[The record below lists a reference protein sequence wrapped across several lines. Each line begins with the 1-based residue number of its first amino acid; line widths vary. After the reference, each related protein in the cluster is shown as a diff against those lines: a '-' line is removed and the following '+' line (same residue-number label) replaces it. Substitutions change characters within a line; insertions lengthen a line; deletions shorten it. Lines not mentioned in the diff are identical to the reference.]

1 MKADT
6 SERLREL
13 IVQLTFAD
21 SYWGYLFSRVRRVEK
36 QMPYAMAVTPD
47 PDGTIHL
54 WYNKEMVDG
63 SDDFTIFKILEHE
76 GMHILNKHISRFF
89 RLIADEISPYE
100 VLKKREILMYAADMA
115 VNTQMNMPRKLTVNR
130 QEFIPVFPEPY
141 NLEPKKTLEYY
152 YLELQKLSNQGG
164 GGGKKQKQKI
174 QGISVGGGKEKGE
187 GEGESEGES
196 NGKGKDQQQNQNSS
210 GLGGGEKGEF
220 IDDHSIWIEVAE
232 KCEDPNAMSRKLD
245 NFATNIILDAYR
257 SVSDRG
263 KIPAGI
269 LDMIQKALEPARAP
283 YYQII
288 RKLVRGSRM
297 TKFERCFTRINRKRT
312 YAFAISSNPNRPAIC
327 PFPGKTRDFSFNIG
341 ILLDSSG
348 SMSLDDIM
356 EGLSG
361 VKNIIESDRH
371 CKTTIIE
378 CDAQIQKEYICKRL
392 KDIDFQIK
400 GRGGTTL
407 FPALSRFKD
416 LDVDV
421 VLAFTDGYCE
431 NVNEIRRTLL
441 PKKIIWVITNN
452 RGTTE
457 NINKTGFVVVL
468 NK

>member
-36 QMPYAMAVTPD
+36 QMKYAMAVTPD
-47 PDGTIHL
+47 QDGTIHL

-63 SDDFTIFKILEHE
+63 SDDYTIFKILEHE

-89 RLIADEISPYE
+89 RLVADEISPYE
-100 VLKKREILMYAADMA
+100 VIKKRDIIMYAADMA
-115 VNTQMNMPRKLTVNR
+115 VNTQMSMPRKLTVNKKDY
-130 QEFIPVFPEPY
+130 IPVFPEPY
-141 NLEPKKTLEYY
+141 GLEPKKTLEYY
-152 YLELQKLSNQGG
+152 YVELQKLCNQQGG
-164 GGGKKQKQKI
+164 GNQKKKSQANAGAGG
-174 QGISVGGGKEKGE
+174 EE
-187 GEGESEGES
+187 
-196 NGKGKDQQQNQNSS
+196 GKDGDQQDQNDN

-312 YAFAISSNPNRPAIC
+312 YAFAISPNPNMPIIC
-327 PFPGKTRDFSFNIG
+327 PFPGKSRDFSFDIG

-361 VKNIIESDRH
+361 VKNIIENDRH

-378 CDAQIQKEYICKRL
+378 CDAQIQKEYVCKRL

-416 LDVDV
+416 LNVDV
-421 VLAFTDGYCE
+421 VLAFTDGFCE
-431 NVNEIRRTLL
+431 NINEIARRFL

-452 RGTTE
+452 RGTAE
-457 NINKTGFVVVL
+457 YINKTGFVVTL

>member
-1 MKADT
+1 MKVDT
-6 SERLREL
+6 SERLRDL
-13 IVQLTFAD
+13 IIQLTFAD
-21 SYWGYLFSRVRRVEK
+21 SYWGYLFSRVRRIELK
-36 QMPYAMAVTPD
+36 MPYAMGVSPTS
-47 PDGTIHL
+47 DGTINL
-54 WYNKEMVDG
+54 LYDKEKVDG
-63 SDDFTIFKILEHE
+63 SDDFTIIKILEHE

-89 RLIADEISPYE
+89 RILADEISDYE
-100 VLKKREILMYAADMA
+100 KERKKGIMMYAADMA
-115 VNTQMNMPRKLTVNR
+115 VNTQMS
-130 QEFIPVFPEPY
+130 IPKVLKVGGRDYPLVFPDSYDLP
-141 NLEPKKTLEYY
+141 PKNTMEFYY
-152 YLELQKLSNQGG
+152 MELLKKSNQSQPKMMKMVKSGSKG
-164 GGGKKQKQKI
+164 QQ
-174 QGISVGGGKEKGE
+174 GE
-187 GEGESEGES
+187 GGNQSGEQDNQSGQGQEEGSQSGDGNDQS
-196 NGKGKDQQQNQNSS
+196 GDGKGK
-210 GLGGGEKGEF
+210 LL
-220 IDDHSIWIEVAE
+220 DDHSKWIEAAE
-232 KCEDPNAMSRKLD
+232 ECEDLHSMSRKLD
-245 NFATNIILDAYR
+245 NFSTNIVLEAYR

-269 LDMIQKALEPARAP
+269 IQMIQDALAPARAP

-312 YAFAISSNPNRPAIC
+312 YAFTIGSDPNKPVIC
-327 PFPGKTRDFSFNIG
+327 PFPGKSRDFSFDIG

-348 SMSLDDIM
+348 SMSLEDIM

-361 VKNIIESDRH
+361 VKNIIENDRH

-378 CDAQIQKEYICKRL
+378 CDAQIQKEYVCKRL

-431 NVNEIRRTLL
+431 SINNIARRLL

-452 RGTTE
+452 RGTAE
-457 NINKTGFVVVL
+457 NINKTGFVVTL
-468 NK
+468 DK